1 MKHKVKHI
9 RDWQWIIIVAAA
21 LRMLNIGAES
31 LWYDESFTAW
41 LSKLSLPKLF
51 EAITGDVHPPLW
63 YLTEWLN
70 VRLLGSSELALRV
83 PAAIL
88 GILCVLLVWR
98 LALLIGFQRRTAFIA
113 GLLAAVLPGAIYYS
127 QDARMY
133 PMLSFFVL
141 WAAIS
146 AIKQKW
152 LWFTVASIGAVYT
165 QNLGVFY
172 VAAIGL
178 AAALYQ
184 AKTWRNLI
192 KPALAGGGIL
202 VGWLPWL
209 PSVAHQ
215 AAQVKAGFWIQQLS
229 AAQAI
234 WPLMSI
240 TLGWR
245 LPNQMAI
252 PVYATAVGITGIGL
266 IAARRWLFTR
276 SGLIVLAVVLGAP
289 LLMALVSVFWRSI
302 YLPRATLPSALGL
315 MLVWAYPLNHLSK
328 PNRSAAR
335 AIVAPA
341 LLIALFSH
349 YVPSNSPRFSVP
361 DFIAPVRS
369 QWQPFDVVYYVALDA
384 CILTGYY
391 LPNKPYALMPYATDL
406 NQSLT
411 EESKRA
417 MGFVQSPFDDLKAQ
431 GYRRA
436 WIIFASNPLT
446 AAGQLA
452 EIERIKANYPYQI
465 ENDYETE
472 AASQLIYLVNLQ

>member
-1 MKHKVKHI
+1 
-9 RDWQWIIIVAAA
+9 
-21 LRMLNIGAES
+21 MLNIGAES

-41 LSKLSLPKLF
+41 LAKLSIPKLF
-51 EAITGDVHPPLW
+51 EAIKGDVHPPLW

-88 GILCVLLVWR
+88 GVLCVLLVWR
-98 LALLIGFQRRTAFIA
+98 LALLIGFQRKTAFVA

-172 VAAIGL
+172 VVTIGL
-178 AAALYQ
+178 AAVLTQ
-184 AKTWRNLI
+184 ARAWRNLI

-202 VGWLPWL
+202 LGWLPWL
-209 PSVAHQ
+209 PSLFHQ
-215 AAQVKAGFWIQQLS
+215 VQQVKAGFWIQPLS

-245 LPNQMAI
+245 LPSSMAI
-252 PVYATAVGITGIGL
+252 PVYAAAVGITGIGV

-276 SGLIVLAVVLGAP
+276 SGLIVLSVVFGAP
-289 LLMALVSVFWRSI
+289 ALMALVSVVWRSI

-315 MLVWAYPLNHLSK
+315 MLLWAYPLNHLSK
-328 PNRSAAR
+328 PNRSVAR
-335 AIVAPA
+335 AIVTPA
-341 LLIALFSH
+341 LIMALYSH
-349 YVPSNSPRFSVP
+349 YIPSNTARFDVP
-361 DFIAPVRS
+361 KFIAPMLS

-384 CILTGYY
+384 CIISGYY
-391 LPNKPYALMPYATDL
+391 LPNKPYAIMPFATDL

-411 EESKRA
+411 EESKHA
-417 MGFVQSPFDDLKAQ
+417 MGFIQTPFDDLKAQ
-431 GYRRA
+431 GYHRA
-436 WIIFASNPLT
+436 WVVFTSNALT

-452 EIERIKANYPYQI
+452 EMDRIKAAYPYQV

-472 AASQLIYLVNLQ
+472 AASQLIYLVQLQ